1 MKNGFVSIILHSH
14 LPFVRHPDMN
24 EALEERWLFEAIQE
38 SYLPLIEVFNKLK
51 NDQIP
56 YKITMSIS
64 PTLISMLG
72 DAYLNQKFLSYM
84 NNLILLSDNEILRT
98 KDEPEFNQ
106 LACFYNDRFKRQLK
120 SYEQFGFNL
129 LNAFKELNTS
139 GHLDLTTTTAT
150 HSILPLMLHHPEAI
164 KAQLVTGRKVFE
176 NAFGYLPDGVWLPE
190 CAYYYNLDRLL
201 KELGITYFISENK
214 TVLNAVPKPRYGSFT
229 PIAIPSG
236 IAVFPRDAEASC
248 QVWSNVSGYP
258 GDSKYREF
266 YRDIGHDL
274 PLDYI
279 RPFIHDTGVRHDT
292 GIKYYS
298 ISDKSEEKN
307 IYNRDEALAIAV
319 AHGKHYAKMRY
330 EQINNIVEYME
341 VPPVIVC
348 PFDTELFGHW
358 WYEGPEFLE
367 SFIREAVAY
376 QNTYSLITPSEYLK
390 TNHQLQCAAPAPGS
404 WGANGDF
411 SIWLNRENDWIAK
424 ELYYCREVLVSLSNK
439 YIDIDS
445 IDSYTIR
452 SLNQA
457 ARELMLAEASDWAF
471 IISKG
476 TSTAYAINR
485 ICRHLENF
493 KRLSEAVKER
503 KIDEAFLVSL
513 EDTSNIFPDLDY
525 RLYSR
530 SL

>member
-1 MKNGFVSIILHSH
+1 MKKGFVSIILHSH
-14 LPFVRHPDMN
+14 LPFVRHPDLN

-38 SYLPLIEVFNKLK
+38 SYLPLLEVFNKLK
-51 NDQIP
+51 NEKVS

-72 DAYLNQKFLSYM
+72 DPYLNQKFLSYM
-84 NNLILLSDNEILRT
+84 ENLILLSSTEIERT
-98 KDEPEFNQ
+98 KNEREFNR
-106 LACFYNDRFKRQLK
+106 LAAYYSNRFNDQLK
-120 SYEQFGFNL
+120 IYKQFDCNL
-129 LNAFKELNTS
+129 LNAFKELNSS
-139 GHLDLTTTTAT
+139 GHLDLITTSAT

-164 KAQLVTGRKVFE
+164 KAQLITGMKVFE
-176 NAFGYLPDGVWLPE
+176 NAFGYVPDGIWLPE
-190 CAYYYNLDRLL
+190 CAYYYNLDSIL
-201 KELGITYFISENK
+201 KELGIKYFISENK
-214 TVLNAVPKPRYGSFT
+214 TVLNAVPKPCYGSFT

-279 RPFIHDTGVRHDT
+279 SPFINATGVRHDT

-298 ISDKSEEKN
+298 ISDKSDEKN
-307 IYNRDEALAIAV
+307 IYNREEALKIAL
-319 AHGKHYAKMRY
+319 AHGKHYALARY
-330 EQINNIVEYME
+330 EQINSIVEYMDT
-341 VPPVIVC
+341 PPIIVC

-367 SFIREAVAY
+367 AFIREAATH
-376 QNTYSLITPSEYLK
+376 QSTYSLITPSDYLK
-390 TNHQLQCAAPAPGS
+390 ELNVMQCASPASGS

-424 ELYYCREVLVSLSNK
+424 ELYYCRETLVCLASK
-439 YIDIDS
+439 YKDIDS
-445 IDSYTIR
+445 IDSYTNR

-457 ARELMLAEASDWAF
+457 ARELMLAESSDWAF

-485 ICRHLENF
+485 ICGHLNNF
-493 KRLSEAVKER
+493 KRLCEDMKEH
-503 KIDEAFLVSL
+503 KTDEAFLVHL
-513 EDTSNIFPDLDY
+513 EKIDNIFPNLDY
-525 RLYSR
+525 RFYTRHL
-530 SL
+530 